1 VGRHN
6 DAIVRPVKTITVT
19 LQDDDPEVL
28 DRQVRLLRDDVRCL
42 DVDVDFE
49 PGPPAPEDA
58 KGDLR
63 MSHTIVVTDITSPV
77 LVELGRVLTA
87 FVDRGKCRVVVKDG
101 DRQIE
106 VEGPLDDNTTQVVES
121 FFRKELE

>member
-1 VGRHN
+1 MT
-6 DAIVRPVKTITVT
+6 TITVT

-28 DRQVRLLRDDVRCL
+28 EQQVRLLRDEVRDL
-42 DVDVDFE
+42 DADVDLA

-63 MSHTIVVTDITSPV
+63 MSHTIVVTDMTSPV
-77 LVELGRVLTA
+77 LAELGRVLAA
-87 FVDRGKCRVVVKDG
+87 FADRGGRKIVVRDG
-101 DRQIE
+101 DRTMEIQ
-106 VEGPLDDNTTQVVES
+106 GPLDDTARQAVES